1 MILFWQVASIVSF
14 LVLTVCYYWKKPHF
28 LKITFS
34 ASIRWS
40 FNVLLWSFGCFR
52 SALFVSGWTPMWS
65 SARVWKDCWTTRT
78 SWLSW
83 TPTPGRFTI
92 TVFGRVDLL
101 PSCQLW
107 LMMCTVSP
115 PRRVAELFMFDF
127 EISGIHLD
135 DKLVGFSHLLY
146 MNTSLPPTDRHSFFS
161 PQRKEAVALHVKLL
175 DLSNEFLVGSHMP
188 NRIARSAIPE
198 HLHLQFASEGSFIQV
213 GGLHADSPDDLVG
226 DWYTSDFS
234 STGGVI
240 APY

>member
-1 MILFWQVASIVSF
+1 MS
-14 LVLTVCYYWKKPHF
+14 TVTNDVHR
-28 LKITFS
+28 FS
-34 ASIRWS
+34 
-40 FNVLLWSFGCFR
+40 
-52 SALFVSGWTPMWS
+52 
-65 SARVWKDCWTTRT
+65 
-78 SWLSW
+78 
-83 TPTPGRFTI
+83 
-92 TVFGRVDLL
+92 
-101 PSCQLW
+101 
-107 LMMCTVSP
+107 

-146 MNTSLPPTDRHSFFS
+146 MNTPLPLTDCHSFFS

-226 DWYTSDFS
+226 DCSHQQ
-234 STGGVI
+234 G
-240 APY
+240 APLLLINQFLVYEAHDSYWTLFIILFF